1 MWLPS
6 IRPPLRYGL
15 RVLRVVLVKFLIL
28 PCGVFNFTLRRNQ
41 GGLNCYVAST
51 YPSSTSLRTTGFETG
66 FEAILRGT
74 LC

>member
-1 MWLPS
+1 MWLPP

-15 RVLRVVLVKFLIL
+15 RVLRVVLEKHFVRRI
-28 PCGVFNFTLRRNQ
+28 FNFTLRRNNMRFNYKVRSINP
-41 GGLNCYVAST
+41 LSIT
-51 YPSSTSLRTTGFETG
+51 LRATD

>member
-1 MWLPS
+1 MWLPP

-15 RVLRVVLVKFLIL
+15 RVLRVVLEKHFVRRI
-28 PCGVFNFTLRRNQ
+28 FNFTLRSNQ

-51 YPSSTSLRTTGFETG
+51 YPSSTSLRTTGFEG
-66 FEAILRGT
+66 SVRET

>member
-1 MWLPS
+1 MWLPP

-15 RVLRVVLVKFLIL
+15 RVLRVVLEKHF
-28 PCGVFNFTLRRNQ
+28 GVFNFTLRSNQ
-41 GGLNCYVAST
+41 GGLNCYVASI